1 MDDREHRILIEKL
14 GAAKTSE
21 ERDWILQD
29 LAARDKAAPAAS
41 EMNEAVGAGI
51 PDKVEP
57 GRKRKANL
65 SPGRRSVLVAVMAIV
80 GLFLITPGM
89 MRIMQGQPLGSAA
102 DKGFGTGCAL
112 LFATAIDVFNRKRLA
127 ERGRGKGSVRA
138 EAASG
143 ETTGEMQEQVV
154 PGVRVVILLMMATG
168 GLLFIVDAV
177 STIMKGRYGS
187 FEINFLIVGCAFLFF
202 TVFVFLNERLL
213 ARRGQADGGRKRGSV
228 DGEIAGEQ
236 AGALRGRVAPE
247 MRVVIIVV
255 LAIAGLGCMV
265 WSMLRV
271 MSSRWDSGDIWILI
285 QSCTLL
291 YFAISFFLKGK
302 RDGDKAVLGD

>member
-1 MDDREHRILIEKL
+1 
-14 GAAKTSE
+14 
-21 ERDWILQD
+21 
-29 LAARDKAAPAAS
+29 
-41 EMNEAVGAGI
+41 
-51 PDKVEP
+51 
-57 GRKRKANL
+57 
-65 SPGRRSVLVAVMAIV
+65 MALV

-89 MRIMQGQPLGSAA
+89 MKIMQGQPLGSAA

-112 LFATAIDVFNRKRLA
+112 LFASAIDVFNRKRLA
-127 ERGRGKGSVRA
+127 ERGRGKGSVHG

-143 ETTGEMQEQVV
+143 ETAGETQEQVV
-154 PGVRVVILLMMATG
+154 PGVRVVILLMMAIC

-187 FEINFLIVGCAFLFF
+187 FEINFLIVGCAFLFV
-202 TVFVFLNERLL
+202 TVFVVLNERLL
-213 ARRGQADGGRKRGSV
+213 AMRGQADGGRKRGSV
-228 DGEIAGEQ
+228 DGETATGEH

-271 MSSRWDSGDIWILI
+271 MSSRWEGGDMWILL
-285 QSCTLL
+285 QGCTFL
-291 YFAISFFLKGK
+291 YFAIQLLLKGK
-302 RDGDKAVLGD
+302 TDREKAGGETETRSVPPSISD